1 MGSYNIYMEGIIYYI
16 DCGNKDYYVG
26 STTIGLRIRANKH
39 RSKMKQ
45 YPNRKLYKTLIER
58 SLPIELIEYKKV
70 IYHSRK
76 QLRFYEEQARKT
88 LKATINEIK
97 CFQTPD
103 QRKEHKRLYMKEYHK
118 RKKLEKENKE
128 NNIS

>member
-1 MGSYNIYMEGIIYYI
+1 MEGIIYYI

-26 STTIGLRIRANKH
+26 STTIGLRIRTNKH

-70 IYHSRK
+70 IYHSKK

-103 QRKEHKRLYMKEYHK
+103 QRKEHKRLYMREYHK

>member
-1 MGSYNIYMEGIIYYI
+1 MFFALVWCLKE
-16 DCGNKDYYVG
+16 
-26 STTIGLRIRANKH
+26 
-39 RSKMKQ
+39 

-70 IYHSRK
+70 IYHSKK

>member
-1 MGSYNIYMEGIIYYI
+1 MEGIIYYI

-26 STTIGLRIRANKH
+26 STTIGLRIRTNKH
-39 RSKMKQ
+39 RSKMKE

-103 QRKEHKRLYMKEYHK
+103 QRKEHKRLYMREYHK

>member
-1 MGSYNIYMEGIIYYI
+1 MEGIIYYI

-26 STTIGLRIRANKH
+26 STTIGLRIRTNKH

-103 QRKEHKRLYMKEYHK
+103 QRKEHKRLYMREYHK

>member
-26 STTIGLRIRANKH
+26 STTIGLRIRTNKH

-103 QRKEHKRLYMKEYHK
+103 QRKEHKRLYMREYHK

>member
-1 MGSYNIYMEGIIYYI
+1 MDIKTSS
-16 DCGNKDYYVG
+16 KD
-26 STTIGLRIRANKH
+26 I
-39 RSKMKQ
+39 
-45 YPNRKLYKTLIER
+45 
-58 SLPIELIEYKKV
+58 IELKKYNKKLKVILFSEEPLWDLCFGNNINKKV

-88 LKATINEIK
+88 LKATMNEIK

-103 QRKEHKRLYMKEYHK
+103 QRKEHKRLYMREYHK

>member
-1 MGSYNIYMEGIIYYI
+1 MEGIIYYI

-26 STTIGLRIRANKH
+26 STTIGLRIRTNKH
-39 RSKMKQ
+39 RSKMKE

-70 IYHSRK
+70 IYHSKK

-103 QRKEHKRLYMKEYHK
+103 QRKEHKRLYMREYHK

>member
-1 MGSYNIYMEGIIYYI
+1 MEGIIYYI

-26 STTIGLRIRANKH
+26 STTIGLRIRTNKH

-70 IYHSRK
+70 IYHSKK

-103 QRKEHKRLYMKEYHK
+103 QRKEQKRLYMKEYHK

>member
-1 MGSYNIYMEGIIYYI
+1 MEGIIYYI

-26 STTIGLRIRANKH
+26 STTIGLRIRTNKH

-70 IYHSRK
+70 IYHSKK

-88 LKATINEIK
+88 LKATINQIK

-103 QRKEHKRLYMKEYHK
+103 QRKEHKRLYMREYHK

>member
-1 MGSYNIYMEGIIYYI
+1 MGIIYIYMEGIIYYI

-26 STTIGLRIRANKH
+26 STTIGLRIRTNKH

-88 LKATINEIK
+88 LKATINQIK

-103 QRKEHKRLYMKEYHK
+103 QRKEHKRLYMREYHK